1 MAVIIDGRKV
11 SKQIKEQVKKEVEN
25 LNENNLKV
33 GLAVVLVGDDS
44 ASKVYVSRKN
54 KTCKSLG
61 INSYE
66 YILPK
71 DTKEEELLELIDK
84 LNCDNDVDGI
94 LVQLPLPKHIDEKKV
109 LSRISPKK
117 DVDAFHPENV
127 GKIVRGDGEILP
139 CTPAGIIK
147 LLKEYN
153 IQIEGK
159 ECVVIGRSNI
169 VGKPISLLLLKEN
182 GTVTICHSKTKNI
195 KEITKKADILIVAT
209 GKAKMVTDEYVKE
222 GAVVIDVGVN
232 RLDDGTLCGDVDFD
246 KVSKKVSFITPVPG
260 GVGPMTI
267 AMLMSNVVLLK
278 KMHSDFLGC

>member
-1 MAVIIDGRKV
+1 MATIIDGKSV
-11 SKQIKEQVKKEVEN
+11 SKKIKEQVKTEVEN
-25 LNENNLKV
+25 LKKQNIEV

-66 YILPK
+66 YVLPAETTEQK
-71 DTKEEELLELIDK
+71 LLELIDE
-84 LNCDNDVDGI
+84 LNVNDKIDGI
-94 LVQLPLPKHIDEKKV
+94 LVQLPLPKHIDERKV
-109 LSRISPKK
+109 LSRILPKK

-139 CTPAGIIK
+139 CTPSGIIR

-159 ECVVIGRSNI
+159 NCVVIGRSNI
-169 VGKPISLLLLKEN
+169 VGKPIALLLLKEN

-209 GKAKMVTDEYVKE
+209 GKPKMVTEDYVKDD
-222 GAVVIDVGVN
+222 AIVIDVGVN
-232 RLDDGTLCGDVDFD
+232 RLDNGTLCGDVDFD
-246 KVSKKVSFITPVPG
+246 EVSKKASFITPVPG

-267 AMLMSNVVLLK
+267 AMLMNNVVLLK
-278 KMHSDFLGC
+278 KKYN